1 MSTKKTVDET
11 LFKEGKLFKV
21 YVESSDFE
29 KVYKSASIPS
39 EDEKFFSSLP
49 LKVLCISEHWCGDCR
64 REVPLLAY
72 IAHKAGW
79 DLRIF
84 GRDENPALMEKYTTE
99 GKQKIPIFVFFDENF
114 KEIGRFVEKAPEG
127 KTTLEVLKEILG
139 KDISS
144 NI

>member
-1 MSTKKTVDET
+1 MDET
-11 LFKEGKLFKV
+11 LFRKGKLFKE

-29 KVYKSASIPS
+29 KVYKNASIS
-39 EDEKFFSSLP
+39 VGDEKFFSSLT
-49 LKVLCISEHWCGDCR
+49 LKVLCISEHWCGDCK

-79 DLRIF
+79 DFRIF
-84 GRDENPALMEKYTTE
+84 GRDENPALLEKYTTE
-99 GKQKIPIFVFFDENF
+99 GKSVIPVFVFFDENF
-114 KEIGRFVEKAPEG
+114 KERGRFVEKAPEG

-144 NI
+144 KI